1 MCIEVIHMKKTKNIE
16 RKGHIIAVTNQKGGT
31 GKTTVTINVGVG
43 LSKMGYKVLVLDN
56 DEQTNLTT
64 GLIVDNQLYK
74 EKNLGNLLDD
84 VLDEKKIRLN
94 RYIIR
99 LRYVDII
106 AGCRNLFTYKEEFRN
121 RENRNTIY
129 RDVLEQARYKY
140 DFILID
146 CPPVAGIENA
156 QAYSA
161 ADSILVV
168 SEPSMYSMDGI
179 VDAVRIVGEARITE
193 NPKLRVLG
201 VVVNKM
207 HFMRR
212 EDKGY
217 VQEIRS
223 MCNGKVH
230 VFDNIIPES
239 AAIARCAS
247 LGKSILQHRSTSK
260 ASYAFLDLA
269 QEIVK
274 EV

>member
-1 MCIEVIHMKKTKNIE
+1 M
-16 RKGHIIAVTNQKGGT
+16 R
-31 GKTTVTINVGVG
+31 
-43 LSKMGYKVLVLDN
+43 S
-56 DEQTNLTT
+56 
-64 GLIVDNQLYK
+64 
-74 EKNLGNLLDD
+74 
-84 VLDEKKIRLN
+84 
-94 RYIIR
+94 
-99 LRYVDII
+99 
-106 AGCRNLFTYKEEFRN
+106 
-121 RENRNTIY
+121 
-129 RDVLEQARYKY
+129 KY

-156 QAYSA
+156 QAYTA

-179 VDAVRIVGEARITE
+179 VDAVRIVGEARISE

-217 VQEIRS
+217 VNEIRS
-223 MCNGKVH
+223 MCNEKVH
-230 VFDNIIPES
+230 VFKSIIPES
-239 AAIARCAS
+239 AAIAKCAS

-274 EV
+274 EVSLDA